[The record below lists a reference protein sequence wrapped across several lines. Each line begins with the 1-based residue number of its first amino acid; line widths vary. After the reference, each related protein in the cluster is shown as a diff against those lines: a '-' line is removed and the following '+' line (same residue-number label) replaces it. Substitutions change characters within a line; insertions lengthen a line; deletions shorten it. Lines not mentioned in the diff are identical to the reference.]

1 MRKEVLAAAPALAF
15 VLLCVGNLRRA
26 SATVDE
32 ANHLHAGYRA
42 LTEGDFTWNTEHP
55 PLGKMLAALPLLA
68 ASPEVR
74 ADPPSVDVR
83 RRDPARARETFDAF
97 VFRDNGS
104 PETLL
109 LLGRLPVVA
118 LGLALCLAVG
128 RVAQARHGGAA
139 GLLAL
144 LLATLDPNLLAHS
157 GLVTTDVIVALFSFL
172 SVVLFSRALDR
183 RAPRADAA
191 AGLVLGLALASKHT
205 ALLLLPLL
213 AVLALVRSLV
223 SPRGSRMRPFLSLG
237 VGYAAAF
244 LVLWACH
251 GFETG
256 APRFEPEKLDA
267 VPRAAGLRSLAL
279 ALNESPLPMPSYLWG
294 LRYNVGFSRQGGWPA
309 FFLGHDSAAGGFL
322 AYYPVALAVKTPL
335 GTLALLAASFALRG
349 PLRLSLRRDGD
360 LLLAASAFL
369 AAAVFSRINI
379 GLRHVLPVYPF
390 LWVLASRVA
399 PAALGSGRP
408 TPRLAP
414 LLAIGACVL
423 ALGASTLASF
433 PRFLA
438 YFNEAAG
445 GAEGGRRILLD
456 SNLDWGQGLIELR
469 ETLAARGI
477 ERVKLHY
484 FGSAPPEAYGIS
496 WEPMTREEEL
506 GPAEGAFAVSVMSLA
521 NVRAD
526 PRRFAW
532 LEEREPVAKVGHTIW
547 LWDLRG
553 GSGR

>member
-1 MRKEVLAAAPALAF
+1 MRRGWLAAAPALAF

-68 ASPEVR
+68 TSPDVR
-74 ADPPSVDVR
+74 PEPPSVDAR
-83 RRDPARARETFDAF
+83 RRDPARARESFDGF

-104 PETLL
+104 PEKIL

-118 LGLALCLAVG
+118 IGLALCLAVG
-128 RVAQARHGGAA
+128 RVAQMRYGGAA

-144 LLATLDPNLLAHS
+144 LLAALDPNLLAHS
-157 GLVTTDVIVALFSFL
+157 GLVTTDVIVALFAFL

-183 RAPRADAA
+183 RTLRADAA
-191 AGLVLGLALASKHT
+191 AGAVLGLALASKHT

-213 AVLALVRSLV
+213 PVLALVRSLV

-244 LVLWACH
+244 LVLWASY

-256 APRFEPEKLDA
+256 PPRFEPEKLDA
-267 VPRAAGLRSLAL
+267 VPRVAGLRSLAR

-294 LRYNVGFSRQGGWPA
+294 VRYNVGFSRQGGWPA

-349 PLRLSLRRDGD
+349 RFRLSLRRDGD
-360 LLLAASAFL
+360 LLLAATAL
-369 AAAVFSRINI
+369 LGAAVFSRINI

-399 PAALGSGRP
+399 PAVLESSRRA
-408 TPRLAP
+408 PRLA
-414 LLAIGACVL
+414 LGACVL
-423 ALGASTLASF
+423 ALGTSTLASF
-433 PRFLA
+433 PRFLS

-445 GAEGGRRILLD
+445 GGEGGRRILLD

-496 WEPMTREEEL
+496 WQPMTREEEL

-521 NVRAD
+521 NVRSD

-532 LEEREPVAKVGHTIW
+532 LKEREPDVKVGHTIW

-553 GSGR
+553 GPGGSGR